1 MDRVGIKK
9 HTPAVIDEK
18 RCDHAAGRCGGDECI
33 DICTL
38 RRRPCDKQ
46 YGWHCDDYEVAE

>member
-1 MDRVGIKK
+1 MRDKE

-18 RCDHAAGRCGGDECI
+18 RCAYAQGRGCGDECV

-38 RRRPCDKQ
+38 RIRYCDKQ
-46 YGWHCDDYEVAE
+46 YGYDCDDYEVAE

>member
-9 HTPAVIDEK
+9 YTPAVIDEK
-18 RCDHAAGRCGGDECI
+18 RCVHAAGMGCGDECV

-38 RRRPCDKQ
+38 RRRYCDKQ
-46 YGWHCDDYEVAE
+46 YGWHCDNYEAAE